1 MKQNFVLNYLSLC
14 VFTALVSTHATAG
27 NVSQTDFGG
36 VGLLQTPTARMAR
49 TGEFS
54 ANYRDNDQYRRWS
67 VSVQPFDW
75 LETTLRYT
83 DIRTKNYGSESFSG
97 DQTYK
102 DKAIDAKIHLWNE
115 STWLPQA
122 SLGFRDFVGT
132 GLFDSEYLVTSKR
145 VGPLDFSLGMGFGNM
160 AESGNITNP
169 FCKMSS
175 KYCTRSENTGTGNFE
190 FNKFF
195 RGPAALFGGIE
206 YQTPWQPL
214 RVKVEYDGNNYSNE
228 PAGDIKQS
236 SPINVGF
243 VYQLADSAVMS
254 LSYERGNTFM
264 WGITLR
270 TNLNDLRPI
279 HYADPAPVAV
289 NPTDKPAKPK
299 SWNDVATDLKDNAG
313 YTDTLIT
320 NSGDQLIVSGEQQK
334 YRQQQEAT
342 DRTAAIIANQVSPD
356 TKTLL
361 IENKQNHLSVKQ
373 TTVDL
378 DKFREAKT
386 NTVLGEPT
394 PSYAKDTP
402 PQPDTQRELVYWSK
416 KDRLEFNLAPS
427 LTQSM
432 GGAESFYMYQI
443 GVNANT
449 SWHWNEHFSTDS
461 TVYLNILDN
470 YDQFNYT
477 EPTDSDSLPRVRTRI
492 REYVTSSN
500 VLLNNFQFTEMR
512 DLAPDWYGQ
521 AYAGYLEMMY
531 AGAGSELLYRP
542 FGSSWAIGADAN
554 YVKQRDWDNTL
565 KFADYS
571 VTTGHLTGYWHL
583 PTEANVVAKVSV
595 GRYLAGDYGATFD
608 LSRRFDSGIVVG
620 AFATV
625 TDVSSSA
632 YGEGSFTKGVYF
644 SIPLDLLLTRAT
656 VKSTTI
662 SWVPLTR
669 DGGQMLDRKYH
680 LYDLTNPQ

>member
-1 MKQNFVLNYLSLC
+1 MMKQNFVVNYLSLC
-14 VFTALVSTHATAG
+14 VCSALMSTQVTAG

-36 VGLLQTPTARMAR
+36 VGLLQTPTARMAK

-67 VSVQPFDW
+67 LSVQPFDW

-83 DIRTKNYGSESFSG
+83 DIRTRDYGSESFSG

-102 DKAIDAKIHLWNE
+102 DKAIDAKIHLWDE
-115 STWLPQA
+115 STWLPETA
-122 SLGFRDFVGT
+122 LGFRDFVGT

-160 AESGNITNP
+160 AESGNISNP
-169 FCKMSS
+169 FCKLAS

-190 FNKFF
+190 ANKFF
-195 RGPAALFGGIE
+195 HGPAALFGGIE

-214 RVKVEYDGNNYSNE
+214 RLKVEYDGNDYSNE
-228 PAGDIKQS
+228 PAGQIRQS
-236 SPINVGF
+236 SPINVGL
-243 VYQLADSAVMS
+243 VYQLADAAVMS

-279 HYADPAPVAV
+279 HYADPAPEAV
-289 NPTDKPAKPK
+289 NPSGQPSKTQ
-299 SWNDVATDLKDNAG
+299 SWREVASNLEQNAG
-313 YTDTLIT
+313 YANTEISR
-320 NSGDQLIVSGEQQK
+320 SGDQVIVSGEQQK
-334 YRQQQEAT
+334 YRDQAEAT
-342 DRTAAIIANQVSPD
+342 DRTAAIIANQVTPK
-356 TKTLL
+356 TTTLL
-361 IENKQNHLSVKQ
+361 IQNKQKSLSVAQ

-378 DKFREAKT
+378 NKFRQAKT
-386 NTVLGEPT
+386 AVVLGDESPDYAQSTPTEP
-394 PSYAKDTP
+394 AKTSDLLY
-402 PQPDTQRELVYWSK
+402 RSN
-416 KDRLEFNLAPS
+416 KDPLEFNLSPS

-461 TVYLNILDN
+461 TVYLNALDN
-470 YDQFNYT
+470 YDKFNYT
-477 EPTDSDSLPRVRTRI
+477 EPTDSDALPRVRTRI

-500 VLLNNFQFTEMR
+500 VLLNNLQFTEMR

-531 AGAGSELLYRP
+531 AGAGSEVLYRP
-542 FGSSWAIGADAN
+542 FGSAWAIGADAN

-571 VTTGHLTGYWHL
+571 ITTGHLTGYWHL

-595 GRYLAGDYGATFD
+595 GRYLAGDYGTTVD
-608 LSRRFDSGIVVG
+608 LSRQFDSGVVIG
-620 AFATV
+620 AFATL
-625 TDVSSSA
+625 TNVSSSA

-644 SIPLDLLLTRAT
+644 TIPLDLVLTRAT

-680 LYDLTNPQ
+680 LYDLTNQ

>member
-1 MKQNFVLNYLSLC
+1 MKQNFVLNYVSLC
-14 VFTALVSTHATAG
+14 VFSAMMSAQAAAE

-36 VGLLQTPTARMAR
+36 VGLLQTPTARMAKS
-49 TGEFS
+49 GEFS

-67 VSVQPFDW
+67 LSVQPFDW

-83 DIRTKNYGSESFSG
+83 DIRTQNYGSESFSG
-97 DQTYK
+97 NQTYK

-160 AESGNITNP
+160 AESGNISNP

-175 KYCTRSENTGTGNFE
+175 KYCTRSGDTGTGNFE

-195 RGPAALFGGIE
+195 HGPAALFGGIE

-214 RVKVEYDGNNYSNE
+214 RVKVEYDGNDYSNE
-228 PAGDIKQS
+228 PGGTIKQS
-236 SPINVGF
+236 SPINVGL

-254 LSYERGNTFM
+254 LSYERGNTLM
-264 WGITLR
+264 WGVTLR
-270 TNLNDLRPI
+270 TNLNDLKPI
-279 HYADPAPVAV
+279 HYADPAPVTV
-289 NPTDKPAKPK
+289 NPNVQQSQPRSWDK
-299 SWNDVATDLKDNAG
+299 VADDLEQNAG
-313 YTDTLIT
+313 YANTDIVS
-320 NSGDQLIVSGEQQK
+320 SGDKIVVSGEQQK
-334 YRQQQEAT
+334 YRNQAEAT
-342 DRTAAIIANQVSPD
+342 DRAAAIIANQVDSH
-356 TKTLL
+356 TKTLQL
-361 IENKQNHLSVKQ
+361 QNKQDNLSVSQ

-378 DKFREAKT
+378 NKFRQAKT
-386 NTVLGEPT
+386 AQVLGDDAPVYAQST
-394 PSYAKDTP
+394 PNETSHAGDLLYRSHKDP
-402 PQPDTQRELVYWSK
+402 
-416 KDRLEFNLAPS
+416 LEFSLSPS
-427 LTQSM
+427 LTQSI
-432 GGAESFYMYQI
+432 GGAESFYMYQF

-449 SWHWNEHFSTDS
+449 SWHWNDHFSTDS

-477 EPTDSDSLPRVRTRI
+477 EPTDSDSLHRVRTRI
-492 REYVTSSN
+492 REYVTSSD

-512 DLAPDWYGQ
+512 DLAQDWYGQ
-521 AYAGYLEMMY
+521 AYAGYLEMMF
-531 AGAGSELLYRP
+531 AGAGSEVLYRP

-554 YVKQRDWDNTL
+554 YVKQRDWNNTL

-595 GRYLAGDYGATFD
+595 GRYLAGDYGTTVD

-644 SIPLDLLLTRAT
+644 SIPLDLILTRAT
-656 VKSTTI
+656 VKSTTV